1 MYWLDK
7 HLIFPHPQYA
17 DAEGLLAIGGDLS
30 LSRLL
35 LAYENGIF
43 PWFNEGDPI
52 LWWSPDPRFIL
63 YPSSVKVSKSMKRI
77 VRKRYFEIRYDTAFI
92 QVLDACASIPRR
104 GQEGTWLIEEM
115 KEAYIELHENGLAHS
130 VEAWL
135 DGELVGGLYGVSLG
149 RCFFGESM
157 FAKVSNAS
165 KACLIDLGQQLA
177 QLDFLL
183 IDCQIH
189 TTHLERMGGEYMD
202 RDDFLAI
209 LEKNKSLP
217 TLKGKWQF
225 GNKQRGS

>member
-7 HLIFPHPQYA
+7 RLVFPHPRYA
-17 DAEGLLAIGGDLS
+17 DQEGLLAIGGDLS

-52 LWWSPDPRFIL
+52 LWWSPDPRFVL

-77 VRKRYFEIRYDTAFI
+77 MRKQYFEIRYDTAFA

-104 GQEGTWLIEEM
+104 GQDGTWLIEEM

-130 VEAWL
+130 VEAWV

-149 RCFFGESM
+149 KCFFGESM

-177 QLDFLL
+177 KLDFLL

-189 TTHLERMGGEYMD
+189 TEHLERMGGEYMD
-202 RDDFLAI
+202 REDFLAV

-225 GNKQRGS
+225 E